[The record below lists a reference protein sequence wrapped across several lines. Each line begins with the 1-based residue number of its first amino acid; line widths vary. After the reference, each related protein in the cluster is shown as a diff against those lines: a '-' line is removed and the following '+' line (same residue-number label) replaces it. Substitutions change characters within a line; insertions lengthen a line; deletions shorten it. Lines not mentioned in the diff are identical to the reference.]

1 MFHGLDYMHK
11 NGYFHGDLKTAN
23 VLFNDGSRVV
33 KIADLGSAM
42 EIDSPPPHTDYVT
55 TRPYPAPEV
64 LLQSGLYGPKVDM
77 WAMGA
82 IMAELF
88 SFRTLFPGQSA
99 DDQMLKICSV
109 IGSPTWDTRPEGH
122 ILAQNLNYEFPQ
134 LRSVGLSAMVPSASR
149 SAVQLISS
157 LCSWDP
163 SARPTAAEALKH
175 PFFVGNHKIPRAI
188 PLRQSNI
195 RLASNSLIFV

>member
-1 MFHGLDYMHK
+1 
-11 NGYFHGDLKTAN
+11 
-23 VLFNDGSRVV
+23 
-33 KIADLGSAM
+33 
-42 EIDSPPPHTDYVT
+42 
-55 TRPYPAPEV
+55 
-64 LLQSGLYGPKVDM
+64 M

-99 DDQMLKICSV
+99 DDQI
-109 IGSPTWDTRPEGH
+109 
-122 ILAQNLNYEFPQ
+122 
-134 LRSVGLSAMVPSASR
+134 VGLSAMVPSASR